1 MASLKPIEVGNSKR
15 LENLYSGYKG
25 KVSGKTKPNSRESS
39 PGQFNDNSLNYS
51 SAVLNV
57 DPSKRYK

>member
-1 MASLKPIEVGNSKR
+1 MASLKPINVGTSKR
-15 LENLYSGYKG
+15 LEGLYSGYKG
-25 KVSGKTKPNSRESS
+25 KVTGKSKPNGRESA
-39 PGQFNDNSLNYS
+39 PGFFNQSSLNYS